1 MNNQSRR
8 ESTVGEI
15 VNLMA
20 VDARRFLDLM
30 PYIQMIW
37 SAPFQIILAMFFLW
51 ETIGVFTLAGLAVL
65 ILLIPVNGALAVV
78 SKKLQVR

>member
-30 PYIQMIW
+30 PYIQMVW
-37 SAPFQIILAMFFLW
+37 SAPLQITLAMFFLW

-65 ILLIPVNGALAVV
+65 ILLIPLNAAVAVV